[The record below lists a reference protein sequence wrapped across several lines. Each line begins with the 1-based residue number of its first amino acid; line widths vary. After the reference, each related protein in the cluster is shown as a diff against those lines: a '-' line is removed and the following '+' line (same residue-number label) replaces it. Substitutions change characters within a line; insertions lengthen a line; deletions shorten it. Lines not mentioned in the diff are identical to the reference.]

1 MRVVAPLCA
10 AVALF
15 AAACA
20 PKGETPVK
28 DSAATAAP
36 PVVDVAAV
44 RQAIDQANAKGVD
57 AMTRGDSAG
66 MVANYADDAVVMDP
80 GAPPRR
86 GRGEIGASLAK
97 YVRSAKVSDYKYNTV
112 SVDVAGDYAI
122 ETGSVEWTTT
132 PNGGKPMHNK
142 GKYLTVWKKQADG
155 SWKIYRDIH
164 NADGP
169 APKS

>member
-1 MRVVAPLCA
+1 MRVVTPLCA
-10 AVALF
+10 AVALL

-44 RQAIDQANAKGVD
+44 RQAIEQANAKFVE
-57 AMTRGDSAG
+57 AITRGDSTG
-66 MVANYADDAVVMDP
+66 IVANYADDAVLMFP
-80 GAPPRR
+80 GEPAWR
-86 GRGEIGASLAK
+86 GRGEIGANGAK
-97 YVRSAKVSDYKYNTV
+97 LIQSAKFSDMKTNTA

-122 ETGSVEWTTT
+122 ETGSFEWTVTAK
-132 PNGGKPMHNK
+132 GGKPMHDK
-142 GKYLTVWKKQADG
+142 GKYVTVWKKQADG
-155 SWKIYRDIH
+155 SWKIYRDI
-164 NADGP
+164 NNSDGP

>member
-10 AVALF
+10 VVALLG
-15 AAACA
+15 AACA

-44 RQAIDQANAKGVD
+44 RRTIEDANAKFID
-57 AMTRGDSAG
+57 ALTRGDTIG

-80 GAPPRR
+80 GAPARR
-86 GRGEIGASLAK
+86 GRGEIGANFAK
-97 YVRSAKVSDYKYNTV
+97 RIQSAKVNDEKATTV

-122 ETGSVEWTTT
+122 ETGTFEVTVT
-132 PNGGKPMHNK
+132 PKGGKQTHGT

-155 SWKIYRDIH
+155 SWKIYRDI
-164 NADGP
+164 NNSDGP
-169 APKS
+169 PPKS

>member
-10 AVALF
+10 AVALLV
-15 AAACA
+15 AGCA

-44 RQAIDQANAKGVD
+44 RQAIDQANAKSVD
-57 AMTRGDSAG
+57 ATIRGDSAG
-66 MVANYADDAVVMDP
+66 IVANYADDAVVMDP
-80 GAPPRR
+80 GAPAHR

-97 YVRSAKVSDYKYNTV
+97 YVQSAKVSDYKYNTV

-122 ETGSVEWTTT
+122 ETGSYEWTTT
-132 PNGGKPMHNK
+132 PKGGKPMHNK
-142 GKYLTVWKKQADG
+142 AKYLTVWKKQADG

-164 NADGP
+164 NSDGP